1 MRENEQ
7 REAHCET
14 GKKNVKKE
22 CLRSEKEIG
31 R

>member
-7 REAHCET
+7 REALCET
-14 GKKNVKKE
+14 GKKKVKKE
-22 CLRSEKEIG
+22 CLRSEKELV